1 MTHFVHL
8 CVIQAEMGLNGRN
21 IFGQKRLD
29 FMFRLACSILG
40 RSDEAQD
47 MMQDVAE
54 RILRREGSL
63 DEVGN
68 IDAFITRSVRNACID
83 RLRRRKETTP
93 KIPEVPDEKSPD
105 RWSDRQLVHR
115 AMARLPERQRL
126 AIHLKD
132 IEGYSGKEI
141 ADILETD
148 EANVRTILSRGRR
161 ALRAIIEKE
170 IGYGI

>member
-1 MTHFVHL
+1 M
-8 CVIQAEMGLNGRN
+8 ELNGRN

-54 RILRREGSL
+54 RILRHQESL
-63 DEVGN
+63 EDVRN
-68 IDAFITRSVRNACID
+68 IDSFLAKAVRNACID
-83 RLRRRKETTP
+83 RIRRRKETTP
-93 KIPEVPDEKSPD
+93 KIPDIPDEKNPD
-105 RWSDRQLVHR
+105 RWNDRQMVHR
-115 AMARLPERQRL
+115 ALSKLPERQRL
-126 AIHLKD
+126 AVHLKD
-132 IEGYSGKEI
+132 IEGYSNKEL

-148 EANVRTILSRGRR
+148 ETNVRTILSRGRK
-161 ALRAIIEKE
+161 ALREIIEKE

>member
-1 MTHFVHL
+1 M
-8 CVIQAEMGLNGRN
+8 ELNGRN

-54 RILRREGSL
+54 RILRRQESL
-63 DEVGN
+63 EDVRN
-68 IDAFITRSVRNACID
+68 IDSFLARAVRNACID
-83 RLRRRKETTP
+83 RIRRRKETTP
-93 KIPEVPDEKSPD
+93 KIPDVPDEKNPD
-105 RWSDRQLVHR
+105 RWNDRQIVHK
-115 AMARLPERQRL
+115 ALSKLPERQRL
-126 AIHLKD
+126 VVHLKD
-132 IEGYSGKEI
+132 IEGYSNKEL

-148 EANVRTILSRGRR
+148 ETNVRTILSRGRK
-161 ALRAIIEKE
+161 ALREIIEKE

>member
-1 MTHFVHL
+1 M
-8 CVIQAEMGLNGRN
+8 ELNGRN

-40 RSDEAQD
+40 QSEEAQD

-54 RILRREGSL
+54 RVLRKKEGL
-63 DEVGN
+63 QEVEN
-68 IDAFITRSVRNACID
+68 IDAFLTRSVRNACID
-83 RLRRRKETTP
+83 RLRRRKDTTP
-93 KIPEVPDEKSPD
+93 KIPEVPDEKSPEG
-105 RWSDRQLVHR
+105 WSDRQLVHK
-115 AMARLPERQRL
+115 ALARLPEKQRL
-126 AIHLKD
+126 AVHLKD

-141 ADILETD
+141 ARILETD

-161 ALRAIIEKE
+161 ALREIIEKE

>member
-1 MTHFVHL
+1 M
-8 CVIQAEMGLNGRN
+8 ELNGRN

-54 RILRREGSL
+54 RILRRQERL
-63 DEVGN
+63 EDVRN
-68 IDAFITRSVRNACID
+68 IDSFLAKAVRNACID
-83 RLRRRKETTP
+83 RIRRRKETTP
-93 KIPEVPDEKSPD
+93 KIPDVPDEKNPD
-105 RWSDRQLVHR
+105 RWNDRQMVHR
-115 AMARLPERQRL
+115 ALSKLPERQRL
-126 AIHLKD
+126 AVHLKD
-132 IEGYSGKEI
+132 IEGYSNKEL

-148 EANVRTILSRGRR
+148 ETNVRTILSRGRK
-161 ALRAIIEKE
+161 ALREIIEKE